1 MNVVEQLQTLMI
13 EDISELQRLQKRRWW
28 TWPMTRIVK
37 EEHIGRCCYLAEE
50 FLAGTELQ
58 ALKEK
63 IGLDER
69 PRWRELTT
77 SAINLDALG
86 GESHSLN
93 LLGTALR
100 GSASMQSSPAQHC

>member
-1 MNVVEQLQTLMI
+1 MNVVEQLQILMI

-28 TWPMTRIVK
+28 TWPMTRAVK

-50 FLAGTELQ
+50 FLVGTELQ

-69 PRWRELTT
+69 QWRKYK
-77 SAINLDALG
+77 SKIAK
-86 GESHSLN
+86 
-93 LLGTALR
+93 
-100 GSASMQSSPAQHC
+100 